1 MLEKKWYYICNKN
14 DVNGAYWMKKLQQFN
29 IFAFTFDRLKNNNFN
44 IEITPLQADLNE
56 ELIAL
61 ADNECLRAIRRITDH
76 PFDLLGDLKLQSF
89 FDERKKITRQKNSDT
104 NRKRIAEI
112 NNKIRELLFI
122 PEVVS
127 VTTPKKRDYSVI
139 GKNGFFVNGVH
150 YRRLMC
156 SAAMARTNRALF
168 CADSIYEKLDEVL
181 RCGCKQIK
189 LVPAKW
195 NAYYSLMSSAAF
207 QVSFP
212 RVCVVP
218 DYEIEMVKTIDWT
231 VPNEHEDEIVRM
243 DKALKFNI
251 WDGMGLISPK
261 MAEIWSEEIGYEGIA
276 ESFII
281 RAPFIKG
288 LLATFDFHAFSEEI
302 AKSKTIKDIY
312 GNLYNCDDID
322 VILTES
328 QFKLWNAYDS
338 IEQHQDNMCK
348 YGLSWGVTRI
358 GAPEAKKTMRT
369 NYQFIQVL
377 NMTDEDIA
385 ELCKPTIEW
394 LYGVSGGSYEK
405 KLLYLL
411 GKSIRHASS
420 QKIWDNM
427 QDPAIKALM
436 LEPKLVGDEYLS
448 NKILQSLRKKI
459 KETYIGKLVVN
470 GGFNFVYSDPYAL
483 AEYCFGMEPNGL
495 LKEFEFYADFWS
507 EKGIKEIIGMRSPLT
522 WRAEVNKLTLK
533 HSEEMNKWYKYI
545 PNGVVY
551 NIWGLDRETHSS
563 MDFDGDIVAT
573 TDNSTFLKCR
583 YGGVPVLY
591 QSQKAEK
598 DIIEK

>member
-1 MLEKKWYYICNKN
+1 
-14 DVNGAYWMKKLQQFN
+14 MKKLQQFN
-29 IFAFTFDRLKNNNFN
+29 IFAFSFNRLKNSNFN

-56 ELIAL
+56 ELISL
-61 ADNECLRAIRRITDH
+61 ADNECLRAIRRLTEH
-76 PFDLLGDLKLQSF
+76 PFDLLGELKLQHL
-89 FDERKKITRQKNSDT
+89 FDERKIYTKKKNSEF
-104 NRKRIAEI
+104 NRRKIAQI
-112 NNKIRELLFI
+112 NNSIRELLFI
-122 PEVVS
+122 PEIIS
-127 VTTPKKRDYSVI
+127 VTTPQKKDYKTI
-139 GKNGFFVNGVH
+139 GVNGFVVNGKH

-168 CADSIYEKLDEVL
+168 CTDDIYDRLDEIL

-231 VPNEHEDEIVRM
+231 VPNEHEDEIVRV

-251 WDGMGLISPK
+251 WDGMGLISPQ
-261 MAEIWSEEIGYEGIA
+261 MAEKWSEEIGYDGIA

-288 LLATFDFHAFSEEI
+288 LLATFDFHAFSEEVSH
-302 AKSKTIKDIY
+302 SKTIKDIY
-312 GNLYNCDDID
+312 GNSYNCDDID

-338 IEQHQDNMCK
+338 IESHQSYMK
-348 YGLSWGVTRI
+348 QYGLSWGVTRI
-358 GAPEAKKTMRT
+358 GAPENKKTMRT
-369 NYQFIQVL
+369 NYQFVQVL
-377 NMTDEDIA
+377 NMEDKDIA
-385 ELCKPTIEW
+385 ELCKPTIDW
-394 LYGVSGGSYEK
+394 LYGISGGDYVY

-411 GKSIRHASS
+411 GKSARESDA
-420 QKIWDNM
+420 KRLWDTI
-427 QDPAIKALM
+427 QDNAIKALM
-436 LEPKLVGDEYLS
+436 LEPMLVGDSYLS
-448 NKILQSLRKKI
+448 NKILQSIRKKV
-459 KETYIGKLVVN
+459 KETYIGKLIVN
-470 GGFNFVYSDPYAL
+470 GGFNFMYCDPFAL
-483 AEYCFGMEPNGL
+483 AEYCFGIEPKGL

-507 EKGIKEIIGMRSPLT
+507 KKGTEEIIGMRSPLT
-522 WRAEVNKLTLK
+522 WRAEVNKMPLK
-533 HSEEMNKWYKYI
+533 HSEEMQRWYKYI
-545 PNGVVY
+545 PNGVIL
-551 NIWGLDRETHSS
+551 NMWGNDRDIYSGA
-563 MDFDGDIVAT
+563 DFDGDILAT
-573 TDNSTFLKCR
+573 TDNSVFLRCR